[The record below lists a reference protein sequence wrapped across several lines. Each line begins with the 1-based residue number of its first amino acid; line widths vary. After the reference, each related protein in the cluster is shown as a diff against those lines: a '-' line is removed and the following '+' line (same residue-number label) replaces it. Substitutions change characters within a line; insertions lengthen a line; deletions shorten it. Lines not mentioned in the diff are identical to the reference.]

1 MYVQGIQSIKKG
13 VSERR
18 LYNKTPQYAK
28 QESNEVERYSE
39 TKITAPFYDP

>member
-18 LYNKTPQYAK
+18 LYNKTNYTLQIIT
-28 QESNEVERYSE
+28 ERLQ
-39 TKITAPFYDP
+39 TNKILVCE